1 MYREVGVASNQR
13 GLDTG
18 SMDSKAE
25 GTESRRSG
33 RRLDRDTVIKEA
45 LRVVDREG
53 SRALT
58 MRGLGQELGVEAMSL
73 YRYVTGRED
82 LLEGIVVCLL
92 EGVTAELANARPTSW
107 QQYLQTLAHIV
118 RDLALEH
125 PLAFPLVA
133 TRHPAAPW
141 LRPPLRS
148 LEVVE
153 DFLTT
158 LGEFGFSDEQKVGA
172 YRSFTSFLLGQLL
185 LEAAA
190 RGDGV
195 SPPEEPL
202 DEGDADVPNRDG
214 RIQLSPGSEVLR
226 LRPMLS
232 ENHGAE
238 EFELSLESLL
248 DRIELEVSQ

>member
-18 SMDSKAE
+18 SMDSTAE

-92 EGVTAELANARPTSW
+92 EGVTAELANARPMSW

-118 RDLALEH
+118 RDLA
-125 PLAFPLVA
+125 V
-133 TRHPAAPW
+133 
-141 LRPPLRS
+141 
-148 LEVVE
+148 
-153 DFLTT
+153 
-158 LGEFGFSDEQKVGA
+158 
-172 YRSFTSFLLGQLL
+172 
-185 LEAAA
+185 
-190 RGDGV
+190 
-195 SPPEEPL
+195 
-202 DEGDADVPNRDG
+202 
-214 RIQLSPGSEVLR
+214 
-226 LRPMLS
+226 
-232 ENHGAE
+232 
-238 EFELSLESLL
+238 
-248 DRIELEVSQ
+248 

>member
-1 MYREVGVASNQR
+1 
-13 GLDTG
+13 
-18 SMDSKAE
+18 MDS
-25 GTESRRSG
+25 TEDGAMPRRSG
-33 RRLDRDTVIKEA
+33 RGLDRHIVIEAA
-45 LRVVDREG
+45 LRMIDRDG
-53 SRALT
+53 PRSIT

-82 LLEGIVVCLL
+82 LLEGVVVRLL
-92 EGVTAELANARPTSW
+92 EGVMTELEHGTPTSW
-107 QQYLQTLAHIV
+107 QQYLQNLAHIV

-125 PLAFPLVA
+125 PLAFPLIA

-153 DFLTT
+153 NFLTT
-158 LGEFGFSDEQKVGA
+158 LGGFGFSDAQKVDA
-172 YRSFTSFLLGQLL
+172 YRSFTSFLLGHLL

-214 RIQLSPGSEVLR
+214 RAELAPDSEVLR
-226 LRPMLS
+226 LRPLLS
-232 ENHGAE
+232 VNRGAE

-248 DRIELEVSQ
+248 DRIELEISQ